1 MTNRLEFSDRIML
14 FTVTMKLKHIIIF
27 ILLVSQQLML
37 YSQKSCLN
45 TLREAK
51 ELYEQGLIDEI
62 PDLLNE
68 CMISGFTRTQ
78 RIEAYKLII
87 LAYLFDDDQFAAEKM
102 MDEFLKKFPEYEI
115 MPNDPVE
122 FVYLLESYKTSSVY
136 SLNLI
141 FGPTFS
147 NRRIVEPYS
156 TMNTGQTRELDKI
169 GTGFQIGFG
178 VSRNLWKDI
187 DGNIGFIYSIN
198 NYSSQQKTSTLL
210 SSEELSFADLSA
222 NERLTVISI
231 PLTFTYRF
239 GQGNLNYFGRLGGSV
254 GFVNSAKLT
263 LSRSQP
269 EIETISETF
278 EDISDKRNNLYFAG
292 IIGAGIEYK
301 IPRGFL
307 VLDIR
312 YQVGFENM
320 TEGEPF
326 STARF
331 PGRYLY
337 LDDEFKLDYVS
348 ISIGYHLSI
357 YQSKKNRF

>member
-1 MTNRLEFSDRIML
+1 MDYSDRFTL
-14 FTVTMKLKHIIIF
+14 FTFKMKLKHLIIF
-27 ILLVSQQLML
+27 ILLISQNLII

-102 MDEFLKKFPEYEI
+102 MDDFLKKFPEYEI

-122 FVYLLESYKTSSVY
+122 FVYLLESYKTSSFY
-136 SLNLI
+136 SLNLT

-147 NRRIVEPYS
+147 NRRIIEHYS
-156 TMNTGQTRELDKI
+156 AMNISQTEASDRI

-178 VSRNLWKDI
+178 VSRNLWKNI
-187 DGNIGFIYSIN
+187 NGNIGVIYSIN
-198 NYSSQQKTSTLL
+198 NYSSTERTNTLYP
-210 SSEELSFADLSA
+210 SQESSFADLSA
-222 NERLTVISI
+222 EERITLITI
-231 PLTFTYRF
+231 PVSFTYSF
-239 GQGNLNYFGRLGGSV
+239 GRGNLNYFGRLGGSA
-254 GFVNSAKLT
+254 GFLNNASIT

-278 EDISDKRNNLYFAG
+278 EDITDKRNNLYFAAV
-292 IIGAGIEYK
+292 IGAGLEYK

-312 YQVGFENM
+312 YQLGINNMLVGDRYSI
-320 TEGEPF
+320 P
-326 STARF
+326 RF
-331 PGRYLY
+331 ASRYFY
-337 LDDEFKLDYVS
+337 VDDDFILDYVS
-348 ISIGYHLSI
+348 ISFGYHFSI